1 MKKMIEDRA
10 GKALVVEQIKIEVE
24 KGKAFHFFL

>member
-1 MKKMIEDRA
+1 MKKKIEDRA
-10 GKALVVEQIKIEVE
+10 GKALVVEQIKIEAK